1 MALWQHLDGHIPT
14 QSLIVCSVD
23 HTHPTRADYLDDAV
37 VAEGLTDEVWHFL
50 NYLRQW

>member
-1 MALWQHLDGHIPT
+1 MRPEN
-14 QSLIVCSVD
+14 
-23 HTHPTRADYLDDAV
+23 HPHPAGADLFDDAV